1 MEQEEQVWTDQSS
14 MLTLKGSNS
23 GLAAQGI
30 PQSVPLPSSLR
41 TLNSKTFP
49 NFEVFP
55 TELFDYNFMSP
66 PHVDWVCHIPLAC
79 LLLNDFG
86 FIKAMLFGNDGESLT
101 HGLAHFSTFDY
112 MFMPDLS
119 GP

>member
-1 MEQEEQVWTDQSS
+1 MDRPILNVDTQ
-14 MLTLKGSNS
+14 
-23 GLAAQGI
+23 GLALGFSS
-30 PQSVPLPSSLR
+30 PGDSTVGPSSFQ
-41 TLNSKTFP
+41 SEDIEFQDFP